1 MMLNINSLYMK
12 ILKMALCTLYNLF
25 DFSSV
30 YLTEENVSELRKELF
45 RLNTEEH
52 KNSDIDTKTIMIADF
67 LYTSILDSCRKY
79 PKNIEKVLKKYQ
91 KIVPYVFDLGGRAEL
106 HSENFDAKRTAK
118 IIVEILLLKK
128 DELDKVDGGL
138 PVI

>member
-1 MMLNINSLYMK
+1 MK
-12 ILKMALCTLYNLF
+12 ILKTALYILYSLF

-30 YLTEENVSELRKELF
+30 YLTEENVSELRTELVS
-45 RLNTEEH
+45 LITEENWH
-52 KNSDIDTKTIMIADF
+52 NNIKTKTSMIADF
-67 LYTSILDSCRKY
+67 LYTSILDSSRKY
-79 PKNIEKVLKKYQ
+79 PKDIEKILKKYQ

>member
-1 MMLNINSLYMK
+1 MK
-12 ILKMALCTLYNLF
+12 ILKTALCTLCSLF

-52 KNSDIDTKTIMIADF
+52 KNSDIDTKTIIIADF

-79 PKNIEKVLKKYQ
+79 PKDIEKILKKYQ

>member
-1 MMLNINSLYMK
+1 MK
-12 ILKMALCTLYNLF
+12 ILKTALCTLCSLF

-30 YLTEENVSELRKELF
+30 YLTQENVSELRKELF

-52 KNSDIDTKTIMIADF
+52 KNSDIDTKTIIIADF

-79 PKNIEKVLKKYQ
+79 PKDIEKILKKYQ

-118 IIVEILLLKK
+118 IIVEILYLKK

-138 PVI
+138 PVV

>member
-1 MMLNINSLYMK
+1 MK
-12 ILKMALCTLYNLF
+12 ILKTALYILYSLF
-25 DFSSV
+25 DFSSI
-30 YLTEENVSELRKELF
+30 YLTEENVRELRKELF

-52 KNSDIDTKTIMIADF
+52 KNIDTKTIIIADF

-79 PKNIEKVLKKYQ
+79 PKDIEKILKKYQ
-91 KIVPYVFDLGGRAEL
+91 EQENINVFDLGGRAEL

-118 IIVEILLLKK
+118 IIVEILFLKK

-138 PVI
+138 PII

>member
-1 MMLNINSLYMK
+1 MK
-12 ILKMALCTLYNLF
+12 ILKTALYILYSLF

-30 YLTEENVSELRKELF
+30 YLTEENVRELRKELF

-52 KNSDIDTKTIMIADF
+52 KNSSIDTKTIIIADF

-79 PKNIEKVLKKYQ
+79 PRDIEKILKKYQ

-118 IIVEILLLKK
+118 IIVEILFLKK

-138 PVI
+138 PII

>member
-12 ILKMALCTLYNLF
+12 ILKMALCTLYSLF

-30 YLTEENVSELRKELF
+30 YLTQENISKLRKELF

-52 KNSDIDTKTIMIADF
+52 KNSDIDTKTIIIADF

-79 PKNIEKVLKKYQ
+79 PKDVEKILKKYQ

-118 IIVEILLLKK
+118 IIVEILYLKK

>member
-1 MMLNINSLYMK
+1 MK
-12 ILKMALCTLYNLF
+12 ILKTALCTLCSLF

-30 YLTEENVSELRKELF
+30 YLTQENVSELRKELF

-67 LYTSILDSCRKY
+67 LYTSILDSSRKY
-79 PKNIEKVLKKYQ
+79 PKDIEKILKKYQ

-118 IIVEILLLKK
+118 IIVEILYLKK

>member
-1 MMLNINSLYMK
+1 MK
-12 ILKMALCTLYNLF
+12 ILKTALYILYSLF

-52 KNSDIDTKTIMIADF
+52 KNSDIDTKTIIIADF

-79 PKNIEKVLKKYQ
+79 PKDIEKILKKYQ

>member
-1 MMLNINSLYMK
+1 MK
-12 ILKMALCTLYNLF
+12 ILKTALYILYSLF
-25 DFSSV
+25 DFSSI
-30 YLTEENVSELRKELF
+30 YLTEENVRELRKELF

-52 KNSDIDTKTIMIADF
+52 KNSDIDTKTIIIADF

-79 PKNIEKVLKKYQ
+79 PKDIEKILKKYQ

-106 HSENFDAKRTAK
+106 HLENFDAKRTAK
-118 IIVEILLLKK
+118 IIVEILFLKK

-138 PVI
+138 PII

>member
-1 MMLNINSLYMK
+1 
-12 ILKMALCTLYNLF
+12 MALCTLYNLF

-30 YLTEENVSELRKELF
+30 YLTQENVSKLRKELF
-45 RLNTEEH
+45 RLNTEER
-52 KNSDIDTKTIMIADF
+52 KNSDIDTKTIIIADF

-79 PKNIEKVLKKYQ
+79 PKDIEKILKKYQ

>member
-1 MMLNINSLYMK
+1 MK
-12 ILKMALCTLYNLF
+12 ILKTALYILYSLF

-67 LYTSILDSCRKY
+67 LYTSILDSSRKY
-79 PKNIEKVLKKYQ
+79 PKDIEKILKKYQ

-118 IIVEILLLKK
+118 IIVEILYLKK

>member
-1 MMLNINSLYMK
+1 
-12 ILKMALCTLYNLF
+12 MALCTLYNLF

-30 YLTEENVSELRKELF
+30 YLTQENISKLRKELF

-52 KNSDIDTKTIMIADF
+52 KNSDIDTKTIIIADF

-79 PKNIEKVLKKYQ
+79 PKDIEKILKKYQ

-118 IIVEILLLKK
+118 IIVEILYLKK

>member
-1 MMLNINSLYMK
+1 MK
-12 ILKMALCTLYNLF
+12 ILKTALYILYSLF
-25 DFSSV
+25 DFSSI
-30 YLTEENVSELRKELF
+30 YLTEENEREIRKELF
-45 RLNTEEH
+45 RLNKEEH

-79 PKNIEKVLKKYQ
+79 PKDIEKILKKYQ

-118 IIVEILLLKK
+118 IIVEILYLKK

>member
-1 MMLNINSLYMK
+1 MK
-12 ILKMALCTLYNLF
+12 ILKTALYILYSLF

-30 YLTEENVSELRKELF
+30 YLTQENISKLRKELF

-52 KNSDIDTKTIMIADF
+52 KNSDIDTKTIIIADF

-79 PKNIEKVLKKYQ
+79 PKDIEKILKKYQ

-118 IIVEILLLKK
+118 IIVEILYLKK

>member
-1 MMLNINSLYMK
+1 MK
-12 ILKMALCTLYNLF
+12 ILKMALCTLYSLF

-30 YLTEENVSELRKELF
+30 YLTQENISKLRKELF

-52 KNSDIDTKTIMIADF
+52 KNSDIDTKTIIIADF

-79 PKNIEKVLKKYQ
+79 PKDIEKILKKYQ

-118 IIVEILLLKK
+118 IIVEILYLKK

>member
-1 MMLNINSLYMK
+1 
-12 ILKMALCTLYNLF
+12 MALCTLYSLF

-30 YLTEENVSELRKELF
+30 YLTQENISKLRKELF

-52 KNSDIDTKTIMIADF
+52 KNSDIDTKTIIIADF

-79 PKNIEKVLKKYQ
+79 PKDIEKILKKYQ

>member
-1 MMLNINSLYMK
+1 MK
-12 ILKMALCTLYNLF
+12 ILKMALCTLYSLF

-30 YLTEENVSELRKELF
+30 YLTQENISKLRKELF

-52 KNSDIDTKTIMIADF
+52 KNSDIDTKTIIIADF

-79 PKNIEKVLKKYQ
+79 PKDIEKILKKYQ

-118 IIVEILLLKK
+118 IIVEILFLKK

>member
-1 MMLNINSLYMK
+1 MK

-30 YLTEENVSELRKELF
+30 YLTQENVSKLRKELF

-52 KNSDIDTKTIMIADF
+52 KNSDIDTKTIIIADF

-79 PKNIEKVLKKYQ
+79 PKNIEKILKKYQ

-138 PVI
+138 PVT

>member
-1 MMLNINSLYMK
+1 MK

-30 YLTEENVSELRKELF
+30 YLTQENVSKLRKELF
-45 RLNTEEH
+45 RLNTEER
-52 KNSDIDTKTIMIADF
+52 KNSDIDTKTIIIADF

-79 PKNIEKVLKKYQ
+79 PKDIEKILKKYQ

-118 IIVEILLLKK
+118 IIVEILYLKK

>member
-1 MMLNINSLYMK
+1 MK
-12 ILKMALCTLYNLF
+12 ILKTALYILYSLF

-67 LYTSILDSCRKY
+67 LYTSILDSSRKY
-79 PKNIEKVLKKYQ
+79 PKDVEKILKKYQ
-91 KIVPYVFDLGGRAEL
+91 KIVPYVFDLGGRSEF

-118 IIVEILLLKK
+118 IIVEILYLKK

>member
-1 MMLNINSLYMK
+1 
-12 ILKMALCTLYNLF
+12 MALCTLYSLF

-30 YLTEENVSELRKELF
+30 YLTQENISKLRKELF

-52 KNSDIDTKTIMIADF
+52 KNSDIDTKTIIIADF

-79 PKNIEKVLKKYQ
+79 PKDIEKILKKYQ

-138 PVI
+138 LVV

>member
-1 MMLNINSLYMK
+1 
-12 ILKMALCTLYNLF
+12 MALCTLYSLF

-30 YLTEENVSELRKELF
+30 YLTQENISKLRKELF

-52 KNSDIDTKTIMIADF
+52 KNSDIDTKTIIIADF

-79 PKNIEKVLKKYQ
+79 PKDIEKILKKYQ
-91 KIVPYVFDLGGRAEL
+91 KIVPYVYNLEGRAKL

>member
-1 MMLNINSLYMK
+1 
-12 ILKMALCTLYNLF
+12 MALCTLYSLF

-30 YLTEENVSELRKELF
+30 YLTQENVSKLRKELF

-52 KNSDIDTKTIMIADF
+52 KNSDIDTKTIIIADF

-79 PKNIEKVLKKYQ
+79 PKDIEKILKKYQ

>member
-1 MMLNINSLYMK
+1 MK
-12 ILKMALCTLYNLF
+12 ILKTALCTLCSLF

-30 YLTEENVSELRKELF
+30 YLTQENVSGLRKELF

-52 KNSDIDTKTIMIADF
+52 KNSDIDTKTIIIADF

-79 PKNIEKVLKKYQ
+79 PKDIEKILKKYQ

>member
-1 MMLNINSLYMK
+1 MK
-12 ILKMALCTLYNLF
+12 ILKTALYILYSLF

-67 LYTSILDSCRKY
+67 LYTSILDSSRKY
-79 PKNIEKVLKKYQ
+79 PKDVEKILKKYQ

-118 IIVEILLLKK
+118 IIVEILFLKK

>member
-1 MMLNINSLYMK
+1 MK
-12 ILKMALCTLYNLF
+12 ILKTALYILYSLF

-67 LYTSILDSCRKY
+67 LYTSILDSSRKY
-79 PKNIEKVLKKYQ
+79 PKDVEKILKKYQ

>member
-1 MMLNINSLYMK
+1 ME
-12 ILKMALCTLYNLF
+12 ILKTALYILYSLF
-25 DFSSV
+25 DFSSI
-30 YLTEENVSELRKELF
+30 YLTEENVRELRKELF

-52 KNSDIDTKTIMIADF
+52 KNNDIDTKTIIIADF

-79 PKNIEKVLKKYQ
+79 PRDIEKILKKYQ

-118 IIVEILLLKK
+118 IIVEILFLKK
-128 DELDKVDGGL
+128 DELDKVDGGF
-138 PVI
+138 PII

>member
-1 MMLNINSLYMK
+1 MK
-12 ILKMALCTLYNLF
+12 ILKTALCTLCSLF

-30 YLTEENVSELRKELF
+30 YLTQENVSELRKELF
-45 RLNTEEH
+45 RLSTEEH
-52 KNSDIDTKTIMIADF
+52 KNSGIDTKTIMIADF

-79 PKNIEKVLKKYQ
+79 PKDIEKILKKYQ

-118 IIVEILLLKK
+118 IIVEILFLKK

>member
-1 MMLNINSLYMK
+1 MK
-12 ILKMALCTLYNLF
+12 ILKTALYILYSLF

-67 LYTSILDSCRKY
+67 LYTSILDSSRKY
-79 PKNIEKVLKKYQ
+79 PKDIEKILKKYR

>member
-1 MMLNINSLYMK
+1 
-12 ILKMALCTLYNLF
+12 MALCTLYSLF

-67 LYTSILDSCRKY
+67 LYTSILDSSRKY
-79 PKNIEKVLKKYQ
+79 PKDIEKILKKYQ

-118 IIVEILLLKK
+118 IIVEILFLKK
-128 DELDKVDGGL
+128 DELDKVDDGL

>member
-1 MMLNINSLYMK
+1 
-12 ILKMALCTLYNLF
+12 MALCTLYNLF

-118 IIVEILLLKK
+118 IIVEILYLKK

-138 PVI
+138 PII

>member
-1 MMLNINSLYMK
+1 MK
-12 ILKMALCTLYNLF
+12 ILKTALCTLCSLF

-30 YLTEENVSELRKELF
+30 YLTQENISKLRKELF

-52 KNSDIDTKTIMIADF
+52 KNSDIDTKTIIIADF

-79 PKNIEKVLKKYQ
+79 PKDIEKILKKYQ

-118 IIVEILLLKK
+118 IIVEILFLKK

>member
-1 MMLNINSLYMK
+1 
-12 ILKMALCTLYNLF
+12 MALCTLYSLF

-30 YLTEENVSELRKELF
+30 YLTQENISKLRKELF

-52 KNSDIDTKTIMIADF
+52 KNSDIDTKTIIIADF

-79 PKNIEKVLKKYQ
+79 PKNIEKILKKYQ

-118 IIVEILLLKK
+118 IIVEILYLKK